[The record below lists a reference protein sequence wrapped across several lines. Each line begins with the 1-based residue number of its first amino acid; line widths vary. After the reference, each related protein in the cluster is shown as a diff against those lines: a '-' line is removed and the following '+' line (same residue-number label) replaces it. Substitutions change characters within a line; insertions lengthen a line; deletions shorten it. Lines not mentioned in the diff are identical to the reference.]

1 MNQLISGNQIV
12 PVLMKLQPLVD
23 AHISQERLRRYV
35 TSISS
40 AAAPST
46 AASAIRN
53 PILKEH
59 LREDGAF
66 AGHYL
71 HFQDN
76 FADTGSTAIL
86 TGSNDPRKAL
96 WYFPHLATLRYL

>member
-1 MNQLISGNQIV
+1 MKQSISGNQISS
-12 PVLMKLQPLVD
+12 VLKKLQPLVD
-23 AHISQERLRRYV
+23 AHITPERLRRYV

-40 AAAPST
+40 VATPST

-53 PILKEH
+53 PILKKL

-66 AGHYL
+66 AGGYL

-76 FADTGSTAIL
+76 F
-86 TGSNDPRKAL
+86 R
-96 WYFPHLATLRYL
+96 PHR